1 MSPPATLATILGT
14 RAARMAAVV
23 AIALL
28 IGGCVNDATA
38 VGSFDPASPC
48 NGANS
53 QAMKGAY
60 PELEALLPT
69 SLVGVA
75 PTSVASGRLC
85 SANTLG
91 TLYGH
96 GIHETHFASVVWN
109 RGGGSG
115 IQMTVMEA
123 DGLTVA
129 NALESYGKGAQNA
142 PKVHSLVTTNVT
154 VNGQAGMRLDIAND
168 DYAQQVVVWPG
179 GVAGRV
185 RVVITSN
192 IHEPDLQVALSTFR

>member
-1 MSPPATLATILGT
+1 MLRTSAVRLLAIVSVALIL
-14 RAARMAAVV
+14 A
-23 AIALL
+23 
-28 IGGCVNDATA
+28 GCVNDATA

-48 NGANS
+48 NGLDS
-53 QAMKGAY
+53 QAMAGAY
-60 PELEALLPT
+60 PDLEAALPT

-75 PTSVASGRLC
+75 PTSLVSGRLC

-115 IQMTVMEA
+115 VQMTVMQA

-129 NALESYGKGAQNA
+129 NALESYGEGARNA
-142 PKVHSLVTTNVT
+142 PKVHKLVTSSVT
-154 VNGQAGMRLDIAND
+154 VNGQPGMRLDIAND

-179 GVAGRV
+179 GVPGRV

-192 IHEPDLQVALSTFR
+192 IHEPDLQVALAAFR

>member
-1 MSPPATLATILGT
+1 MTPSAIRGRRAVRLAALLVL
-14 RAARMAAVV
+14 AV
-23 AIALL
+23 L

-38 VGSFDPASPC
+38 IGSFDPASAC
-48 NGANS
+48 NGVDS
-53 QAMKGAY
+53 QAMAGAY
-60 PELEALLPT
+60 PELEALLPK

-75 PTSVASGRLC
+75 PTSLVSGRLC

-96 GIHETHFASVVWN
+96 GIHETHFASAVWN

-115 IQMTVMEA
+115 IQMTVN
-123 DGLTVA
+123 GL
-129 NALESYGKGAQNA
+129 
-142 PKVHSLVTTNVT
+142 
-154 VNGQAGMRLDIAND
+154 AGMRLDIAND

-179 GVAGRV
+179 GAAGRV

-192 IHEPDLQVALSTFR
+192 IHEPDLQVALSTFN

>member
-1 MSPPATLATILGT
+1 MAILS
-14 RAARMAAVV
+14 
-23 AIALL
+23 IALL
-28 IGGCVNDATA
+28 LAGCVNDATA

-48 NGANS
+48 NGVDS
-53 QAMKGAY
+53 QAMAGAY
-60 PELEALLPT
+60 PELEALVPK

-75 PTSVASGRLC
+75 PTSLVSGRLC

-96 GIHETHFASVVWN
+96 GIHETHFASAVWN

-115 IQMTVMEA
+115 IQMTVLEA

-129 NALESYGKGAQNA
+129 NALESYGNGAQNA
-142 PKVHSLVTTNVT
+142 PKVHSLKTTSVT
-154 VNGQAGMRLDIAND
+154 VNGLAGMRLDIAND

-179 GVAGRV
+179 GAAGRV
-185 RVVITSN
+185 RVLITSN
-192 IHEPDLQVALSTFR
+192 IHEPDLQVAQSTFK